1 MPNIGSLLKDEIA
14 RVSRRE
20 IRRQTGAIK
29 RASTSHR
36 KTIAALRQQ
45 VTKLEKQVRLLSSR
59 SARAPAATAASADSG
74 GTSQRFVAK
83 GFASLRKRLG
93 LSAADLGKLLGVTG
107 QSVYNWEA
115 KKATPRREQV
125 AAIAALRGVGKK
137 DVRARLEQLA
147 DAPAANAA
155 KGRAAKGRAAKGK
168 GTKRRAAKPAARRV
182 RKPPAQA
189 AAA

>member
-20 IRRQTGAIK
+20 IRRQTGALK
-29 RASTSHR
+29 KSSSSHR

-45 VTKLEKQVRLLSSR
+45 VAKLEKQVRLLASR
-59 SARAPAATAASADSG
+59 AARAPAAAAAADD
-74 GTSQRFVAK
+74 GTPPRFVAK
-83 GFASLRKRLG
+83 GLVSLRKRLG

-137 DVRARLEQLA
+137 EIRARLDEL
-147 DAPAANAA
+147 DRKAPAKAA
-155 KGRAAKGRAAKGK
+155 SGKAGRS
-168 GTKRRAAKPAARRV
+168 
-182 RKPPAQA
+182 RKPGRKAGPRRKA